1 MRDPGQDKDDQAPAE
16 SGAARNSRLSR
27 RQVMTATAA
36 AAAGV
41 GIASVPAAADASTG
55 APAVSLGEPGTMTVE
70 FRGRITQSGSSGQQF
85 TGYGYLIRATNAQ
98 SGALFDGTPPNEST
112 ALLTMYAMGDLRA
125 RVLDTSVH
133 SLDIVGALTVYQRS
147 QPGASFDDPS
157 SFQAGTLVARYD
169 LTLQDVL
176 AVYAPAKGLP
186 TLTGDMRQTAAHPL
200 SGPLTGKTFGRVGTR
215 LRMFATGLGILTDA
229 TTLNAQ
235 LEIAGN
241 WSIE

>member
-1 MRDPGQDKDDQAPAE
+1 MRDLGQDQDDHAPAA
-16 SGAARNSRLSR
+16 SGAARNSRPSR

-41 GIASVPAAADASTG
+41 GMASVPATADAATG

-70 FRGRITQSGSSGQQF
+70 FRGRITQSGSSGQSF
-85 TGYGYLIRATNAQ
+85 TGYGYLIRATHTKN
-98 SGALFDGTPPNEST
+98 SDLFDGTPPKEST
-112 ALLTMYAMGDLRA
+112 ALLTMYATGDLKA

-133 SLDIVGALTVYQRS
+133 SLDIAGALTVYQRS
-147 QPGASFDDPS
+147 QPGASFTDPL
-157 SFQAGTLVARYD
+157 SFKVGTPVARYD

-176 AVYAPAKGLP
+176 AVFAVGQGLP
-186 TLTGDMRQTAAHPL
+186 TLTGDMRQTAARAL
-200 SGPLTGKTFGRVGTR
+200 SGPLAGQTFGRVGTR
-215 LRMFATGLGILTDA
+215 LRMFATGLGTLTDPV
-229 TTLNAQ
+229 TLNAQ